1 VDASSIPLSLSLSL
15 SLQECTNLAKIIQV
29 IQICQILKN
38 KIKIQE
44 LEDVCGKFQ

>member
-1 VDASSIPLSLSLSL
+1 MHQVFLSLSLSL
-15 SLQECTNLAKIIQV
+15 FKNVQIFAKIIQV

-44 LEDVCGKFQ
+44 FGRCLW